1 MRILKVKK
9 DEKPQKM
16 VGEGCKTERAL
27 WENWG
32 KEDGYVQNTWYERK
46 LGS

>member
-1 MRILKVKK
+1 MRNLRRWLGKGVR
-9 DEKPQKM
+9 QR
-16 VGEGCKTERAL
+16 GHYGR
-27 WENWG
+27 NWG